1 MQPLHSI
8 LLPYCWEIIT
18 VWLTGEEVYRFKQ
31 FHLKFLPTGNF
42 FTYLFI
48 TVLLSLLLPS
58 QKDVIN
64 VRASFHLEVQVS

>member
-8 LLPYCWEIIT
+8 LLRNYHCVTYGRRSVSFQAE
-18 VWLTGEEVYRFKQ
+18 
-31 FHLKFLPTGNF
+31 FHLKFLPTVNF

-64 VRASFHLEVQVS
+64 VRGSFHLEVQLS